1 VRRVCFYHA
10 GCPDGFGAAWAV
22 WKAWGEEGEYRP
34 RGHDDPLAPGTVRGA
49 DVVFVDIAPSNEAL
63 KLLAEET
70 VRLTVLDHHRS
81 ALERLRGNPSLENL
95 LSARGHVVH
104 FDLDHSGATL
114 AWACFHPQ
122 APTPALLEYV
132 EDMDLWRW
140 KLERSEEV
148 NAAVSSYPRRFE
160 VWDELADSSIERLA
174 EEGVPILRAQ
184 RMEVERAVTTAHP
197 IALGTRRV
205 EGVNAVAHRAA
216 IGHQLAKRAAYGLPC
231 GVVYRLA
238 GRRVD
243 VSLYSIGD
251 FDAAAIANDYGGG
264 GHRNAA
270 GFYVTL
276 VDWLEHFV

>member
-1 VRRVCFYHA
+1 VRRICFYHA

-34 RGHDDPLAPGTVRGA
+34 RGHDDPLAPDAVRGA
-49 DVVFVDIAPSNEAL
+49 DVVFVDIVPSHEAL
-63 KLLAEET
+63 KLLAEQT

-81 ALERLRGNPSLENL
+81 ALDRLRADPSLENL

-122 APTPALLEYV
+122 TPTPALLEYV

-140 KLERSEEV
+140 KLDRSEEV
-148 NAAVSSYPRRFE
+148 NAAVNSYPRRFE
-160 VWDELADSSIERLA
+160 VWDELAGRPIERLV

-184 RMEVERAVTTAHP
+184 RMEVARAVTTAHP

-231 GVVYRLA
+231 GLVYRLT

-276 VDWLEHFV
+276 PDWLEHFV

>member
-1 VRRVCFYHA
+1 VRRICFYHA

-34 RGHDDPLAPGTVRGA
+34 RGHDDPLAPDAVRGA
-49 DVVFVDIAPSNEAL
+49 DVVFVDIVPSHETW
-63 KLLAEET
+63 KLLAEQT

-81 ALERLRGNPSLENL
+81 ALDRLRENPSLENL

-122 APTPALLEYV
+122 TPTPALLEYV

-140 KLERSEEV
+140 KLDRSEEV
-148 NAAVSSYPRRFE
+148 NAAANSYPRRFE
-160 VWDELADSSIERLA
+160 VWDELAGRPIERLV

-184 RMEVERAVTTAHP
+184 RMEVARAVTTAHP

-231 GVVYRLA
+231 GLVYRLT

-276 VDWLEHFV
+276 PDWLEHFV